1 MWLAFLTRHEL
12 LDKDKL
18 PAELNDASLQ
28 KALTVL
34 NVMNF
39 SYEEKEAY
47 EDHLKWL
54 RIEANTLQKYEQ
66 KGREEGREEG
76 LVEGLAEGQVKAKIE
91 MAKKMLIR
99 GKSIDE
105 IAELTELS
113 KSAIE
118 LLKHS

>member
-1 MWLAFLTRHEL
+1 MWLAFLTRHDL

-18 PAELNDASLQ
+18 PSSLNDASLQ

-39 SYEEKEAY
+39 SYDEKEAY

-66 KGREEGREEG
+66 KGRKEGIIEG
-76 LVEGLAEGQVKAKIE
+76 EAIGIEKGEAKKAIEIALAMLVENEPITKIAKYTNLTHEQIE
-91 MAKKMLIR
+91 KLRK
-99 GKSIDE
+99 
-105 IAELTELS
+105 
-113 KSAIE
+113 
-118 LLKHS
+118 